1 MLFDLIRNTTSH
13 KERTKRNLV
22 GIHKGTLWDTG
33 HGKLSLS
40 KMTQQSRKIWH
51 TRSDSKVHIKVTK
64 HKIIKYTIY
73 MQAL

>member
-33 HGKLSLS
+33 HGSREIKSEQNDTTVTENMAY
-40 KMTQQSRKIWH
+40 KKRQQSTYKSYK
-51 TRSDSKVHIKVTK
+51 T
-64 HKIIKYTIY
+64 
-73 MQAL
+73 